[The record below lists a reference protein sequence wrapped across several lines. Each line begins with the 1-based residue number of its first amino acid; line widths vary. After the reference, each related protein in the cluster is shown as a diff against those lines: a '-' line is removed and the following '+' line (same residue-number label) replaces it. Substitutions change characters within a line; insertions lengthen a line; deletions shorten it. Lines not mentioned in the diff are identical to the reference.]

1 MSRITISFRIY
12 KNASKTNQNLR
23 VCAKLS
29 GSSQYHPRAIVSFG
43 KGDLTDPDYVK
54 FNSKKQR
61 FENRSRNASVN
72 NALLDKIEEF
82 CNAILEENSPTTIED
97 FWELIEQS
105 KEGKPV
111 TKDDKT
117 LEWFLKEII
126 AEYRDGYANKL
137 PSANFQTYV
146 RLLHHLEREDSR
158 PRSKHLLRVPI
169 GQISDKEFQQFGD
182 YLRPLKGPN
191 YLDLMK
197 YFKRAHNIAIRKH
210 LASTPLTYRYMD
222 DTPVKTF
229 EELSALNKGVASL
242 SANQIQRIE
251 KLDLAKIVLKC
262 KNNAFY
268 KRLYLD
274 TCLLMFYLY
283 SRPIDI
289 LNMKHSNIRKCEKGF
304 YIEYLPI
311 KKKNS
316 ANALKSFVRC
326 PICDKAMA
334 IIKKYEGM
342 SEAGYILPFSDNNR
356 EWDLSDPEQYHKRYN
371 RCNAMLGYVN
381 TFLKKIAA
389 HLKITFFNDTLTT
402 YVFRHSA
409 ISIAIT
415 DKNIPPLV
423 VAKMAG
429 TSLKEIER
437 SYMDHTVNMFEYV

>member
-1 MSRITISFRIY
+1 MSRIAISFRLY
-12 KNASKTNQNLR
+12 RNAGKTKQNLR
-23 VCAKLS
+23 VCAKMP
-29 GSSQYHPRAIVSFG
+29 GSSQYHPRAITFFG
-43 KGDLTDPDYVK
+43 KGDLTDPDLVK

-61 FENRSRNASVN
+61 FESRSRNAAAN

-82 CNAILEENSPTTIED
+82 CNLILDENSPASVED
-97 FWELIEQS
+97 FWQLVEQA
-105 KEGKPV
+105 KAGKPV
-111 TKDDKT
+111 SKDDKT
-117 LEWFLKEII
+117 LEWFLHFII
-126 AEYRDGYANKL
+126 DEYRNGYANKL
-137 PSANFQTYV
+137 PSANYQTYV
-146 RLLHHLEREDSR
+146 RLLHHLERENER
-158 PRSKHLLRVPI
+158 KHSKHLLRIPI
-169 GQISDKEFQQFGD
+169 SKITDREFQQFGD
-182 YLRPLKGPN
+182 YMRSLKGPN
-191 YLDLMK
+191 YLDQMK
-197 YFKRAHNIAIRKH
+197 YFKRAHNIAIRKG
-210 LASTPLTYRYMD
+210 LASVPLSYRYMD
-222 DTPVKTF
+222 NTPVKTF

-242 SANQIQRIE
+242 SEKQIRAVE
-251 KLDLAKIVLKC
+251 KLDLSKVVLRC
-262 KNNAFY
+262 RNNAFY
-268 KRLYLD
+268 KRLYID

-289 LNMKHSNIRKCEKGF
+289 LNMKWSNIRQCDKGY

-326 PICDKAMA
+326 PISDKAMA
-334 IIKKYEGM
+334 IIRRYEGM

-371 RCNAMLGYVN
+371 RCNAMLGMIN
-381 TFLKKIAA
+381 TFLKKIAS
-389 HLKITFFNDTLTT
+389 HLKISFFNDTLTT

-415 DKNIPPLV
+415 QKKIPPLV

>member
-1 MSRITISFRIY
+1 MSRIAISFRLY
-12 KNASKTNQNLR
+12 RNAGKTKQNLR
-23 VCAKLS
+23 VCAKMP
-29 GSSQYHPRAIVSFG
+29 GSSQYHPRAITFFG
-43 KGDLTDPDYVK
+43 KGDLTDPDLVK

-61 FENRSRNASVN
+61 FESRSRNAAAN

-82 CNAILEENSPTTIED
+82 CNLILDENSPASVED
-97 FWELIEQS
+97 FWQLVEQT
-105 KEGKPV
+105 KAGKPV
-111 TKDDKT
+111 SKNDKT
-117 LEWFLKEII
+117 LEWFLHFII
-126 AEYRDGYANKL
+126 DEYRNGYANKL
-137 PSANFQTYV
+137 PSANYQTYV
-146 RLLHHLEREDSR
+146 RLLHHLERENER
-158 PRSKHLLRVPI
+158 KHSKHLLRIPI
-169 GQISDKEFQQFGD
+169 CKITDREFQQFGD
-182 YLRPLKGPN
+182 YMRSLKGPN
-191 YLDLMK
+191 YLDQMK
-197 YFKRAHNIAIRKH
+197 YFKRAHNIAIRKG
-210 LASTPLTYRYMD
+210 LASVPLSYRYMD
-222 DTPVKTF
+222 NTPVKTF

-242 SANQIQRIE
+242 SEKQIRAVE
-251 KLDLAKIVLKC
+251 KIDLSKIVLKC

-268 KRLYLD
+268 KRLYID

-289 LNMKHSNIRKCEKGF
+289 LNMKWSNIRQCDKGY

-334 IIKKYEGM
+334 IIKRYEGM
-342 SEAGYILPFSDNNR
+342 SEAGYILPYSDNKR
-356 EWDLSDPEQYHKRYN
+356 TWDLADPEQYHKRYN
-371 RCNAMLGYVN
+371 RCNAMLGMIN
-381 TFLKKIAA
+381 TFLKKIAS

-415 DKNIPPLV
+415 QKKIPPLV